1 MTTTRFYVCCKKHT
15 GLPCTSP
22 PLITTTGEEH
32 SHPAHQVLPVEDLF
46 LRTVQKDTIAAE
58 AIGYNPFRN
67 HMGDAGERADYV
79 AHLSAD
85 DAARQ
90 AHQSVEHL
98 RQPIARGSQTEEQN
112 EKSPAPAMSGDG
124 AGRPGEP

>member
-90 AHQSVEHL
+90 A
-98 RQPIARGSQTEEQN
+98 RGSQTEEQN